1 MMTMIWSRV
10 LVEDLRKKLAHLDA
24 IKAAADGLEGQ
35 YSPPLA
41 PAACAGYAASIGVL
55 LLSMSDPAILPIPS
69 SVTPLAA
76 LLAFF
81 LVMIICMSCSKSWLE
96 RLDDLI
102 ESYDPVD
109 ELEYAE
115 LQQEVKSA
123 RKLEAACVKR
133 WVNCERLAV
142 ESRIGEPTGPGT
154 KFMNKNLNK
163 AQEAACQK

>member
-1 MMTMIWSRV
+1 M
-10 LVEDLRKKLAHLDA
+10 EDLRKKLKQLDD
-24 IKAAADGLEGQ
+24 IEAAADSLADQ
-35 YSPPLA
+35 YCPPLA

-55 LLSMSDPAILPIPS
+55 ILSMSDPAILPIPS
-69 SVTPLAA
+69 SATPLVAI
-76 LLAFF
+76 LAFF
-81 LVMIICMSCSKSWLE
+81 FVMIICLCCSKSWLE

-123 RKLEAACVKR
+123 RKLEATYVQR

-142 ESRIGEPTGPGT
+142 ESRIGEPKGPGT
-154 KFMNKNLNK
+154 RFMNKNLK
-163 AQEAACQK
+163 LG

>member
-1 MMTMIWSRV
+1 M
-10 LVEDLRKKLAHLDA
+10 EDLRKKLKQLDD
-24 IKAAADGLEGQ
+24 IEAAADSLAGQ
-35 YSPPLA
+35 YCGSLP
-41 PAACAGYAASIGVL
+41 PAACAGYAASMGVL
-55 LLSMSDPAILPIPS
+55 LLSMSDPAVLPIPS
-69 SVTPLAA
+69 SATPL
-76 LLAFF
+76 LAMLTFV
-81 LVMIICMSCSKSWLE
+81 LVTIICLCCSKSWLE

-142 ESRIGEPTGPGT
+142 EGRIGEPTGPGT
-154 KFMNKNLNK
+154 KFMKK
-163 AQEAACQK
+163 AL